1 MFLRL
6 VLFGTLVVCA
16 GCGDSTPPSEPP
28 ANLAG
33 AWSGQFGTSASGTA
47 LRLTWTATQSGSTAT
62 GPALL
67 VKPSVGTEIP
77 GTLSATINGNQA
89 ALSFSAA
96 PGNVPTVPACTA
108 AGTGSGTI
116 GANSILG
123 TLNLTATACDSIGIE
138 NASSG
143 ALLMTR

>member
-6 VLFGTLVVCA
+6 FFVSALVACA
-16 GCGDSTPPSEPP
+16 GCGDSTSPSEPP

-33 AWSGQFGTSASGTA
+33 AWTGQMGTSASGTA
-47 LRLTWTATQSGSTAT
+47 LRVTWTATQSGSTAT
-62 GPALL
+62 GPARL

-89 ALSFSAA
+89 ALNFSAA

>member
-6 VLFGTLVVCA
+6 FLFGALVVCA
-16 GCGDSTPPSEPP
+16 GCGDSTSPSEPP

-33 AWSGQFGTSASGTA
+33 AWTGQLGTSVSGTA
-47 LRLTWTATQSGSTAT
+47 LRLTWTATQSGTTAT
-62 GPALL
+62 GPASLM
-67 VKPSVGTEIP
+67 KPSVGTEIP

-108 AGTGSGTI
+108 AGIGTGTI

-123 TLNLTATACDSIGIE
+123 TFNLTATACDSIGIE
-138 NASSG
+138 NASIG